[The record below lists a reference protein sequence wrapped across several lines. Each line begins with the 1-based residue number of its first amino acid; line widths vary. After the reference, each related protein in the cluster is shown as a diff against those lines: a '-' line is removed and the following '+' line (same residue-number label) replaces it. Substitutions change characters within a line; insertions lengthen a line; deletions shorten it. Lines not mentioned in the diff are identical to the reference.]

1 MALSSKYHG
10 KVLIVTAHMA
20 HIDAAVAIQFKDEI
34 RAEIDDHAQHVILNL
49 AEVQFIDSSGLGA
62 IVASMK
68 QLKGN
73 RKPDLA
79 GLTPTVAKV
88 FQLTRMDTVFKIHTS
103 VDEAMSNDG
112 N

>member
-10 KVLIVTAHMA
+10 KVLIVTAHMS
-20 HIDAAVAIQFKDEI
+20 HIDAAVAIQFKDDI

-73 RKPDLA
+73 RKLDLA

-88 FQLTRMDTVFKIHTS
+88 FPAHPNGYGI
-103 VDEAMSNDG
+103 
-112 N
+112 

>member
-49 AEVQFIDSSGLGA
+49 GRSNLLTQAALVQLSRL
-62 IVASMK
+62 
-68 QLKGN
+68 
-73 RKPDLA
+73 
-79 GLTPTVAKV
+79 
-88 FQLTRMDTVFKIHTS
+88 
-103 VDEAMSNDG
+103 
-112 N
+112 

>member
-10 KVLIVTAHMA
+10 KVLTVTAHMT
-20 HIDAAVAIQFKDEI
+20 HIDEAVAIQSRDES
-34 RAEIDDHAQHVILNL
+34 REEIDDHAQHVILNL

-73 RKPDLA
+73 RKLDLA

-88 FQLTRMDTVFKIHTS
+88 FQLTRMDTVFKINTS